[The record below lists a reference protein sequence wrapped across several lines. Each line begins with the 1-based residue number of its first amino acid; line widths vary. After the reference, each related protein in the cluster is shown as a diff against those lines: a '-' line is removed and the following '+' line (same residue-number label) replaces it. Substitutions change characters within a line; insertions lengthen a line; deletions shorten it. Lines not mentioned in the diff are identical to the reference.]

1 MVTFA
6 GDASFKPF
14 ICADPDI
21 TSIAR
26 DPSDEYLVLACDGL
40 WDTLK
45 HEDLVV
51 EVENHIQ
58 KGNDRS
64 GMARRLIEV
73 AKDRGSSDN
82 ITVIVIF
89 LQDGAVFKS
98 GGGDGGCKAEG
109 EAVGKLNSPRG
120 SKDSKGQQ
128 GNSATEQRMDASM
141 DSCIRG
147 NNPTESSRLM
157 LEMKC
162 SGCMAVFEDIAENA
176 LENDSS
182 ELGSSGDV
190 HVLSADSAKNILD
203 PLRIHSSDDTNGL
216 NISGET
222 DYEAAGYESSPP
234 SGPPREAS
242 HDSEYSLS
250 PDLPHLEGNS
260 DASAS
265 NTAPNDISVD
275 VSDTSLRPRRRR
287 RSANHCS
294 RKENLRPCHHD
305 KTKTTTP
312 PCLHSIS
319 ADRKQLDV
327 SFRDSCHSLN
337 QTSSHLLKMLSGFGA
352 RGPAQKPNS
361 SFRSTNKDRWTIAV
375 EVEDWATMFE
385 SNKPISTTQ
394 GMNLSTHW

>member
-1 MVTFA
+1 MITFA

-14 ICADPDI
+14 ISADPDI

-51 EVENHIQ
+51 EVENHLQ

-64 GMARRLIEV
+64 GVARWLIEV

-82 ITVIVIF
+82 ITVIIIF
-89 LQDGAVFKS
+89 LQDGAAFKS
-98 GGGDGGCKAEG
+98 GSGDGVSKAEG
-109 EAVGKLNSPRG
+109 EVVGNSPRG
-120 SKDSKGQQ
+120 SMGSKSQRD
-128 GNSATEQRMDASM
+128 NSAAKQRMDASM
-141 DSCIRG
+141 DSFSSG
-147 NNPTESSRLM
+147 NNPADSSRLM
-157 LEMKC
+157 LEMRW
-162 SGCMAVFEDIAENA
+162 SGCLAVFEDIAENA

-182 ELGSSGDV
+182 ELESSGDV

-234 SGPPREAS
+234 SGLPTREAS
-242 HDSEYSLS
+242 RDSEDSLS
-250 PDLPHLEGNS
+250 PDMQHPEGNS

-265 NTAPNDISVD
+265 NVAPRDTSVD

-294 RKENLRPCHHD
+294 RKENLRPSHHD

>member
-21 TSIAR
+21 TSVAR

-51 EVENHIQ
+51 EVENHLQ

-64 GMARRLIEV
+64 GVARWLIEV

-82 ITVIVIF
+82 ITVIVVF
-89 LQDGAVFKS
+89 LQDGAAFKS
-98 GGGDGGCKAEG
+98 GSGDSGGKAEG
-109 EAVGKLNSPRG
+109 VAVGNSPRG
-120 SKDSKGQQ
+120 SKGSKSQQ
-128 GNSATEQRMDASM
+128 GNSAAEQRMDASV
-141 DSCIRG
+141 DSFGSG
-147 NNPTESSRLM
+147 NNPADSSRLM
-157 LEMKC
+157 LETRC

-182 ELGSSGDV
+182 ELESSGDV

-216 NISGET
+216 NVSGET

-234 SGPPREAS
+234 SGLPREAS
-242 HDSEYSLS
+242 HDSEDSLS
-250 PDLPHLEGNS
+250 PDLQHPEGNS

-265 NTAPNDISVD
+265 NVAPRDTSVD

-352 RGPAQKPNS
+352 RGPTQKPNS